1 MSGSQG
7 SVRTRRLTTRQ
18 SHAASYGRP
27 ALDVAQTFLVM
38 GSPLDSRAG
47 PQRGPSHGLQSP
59 QHDVYNFA
67 RKPKPGE
74 GMRMRV
80 RIDQGLCTGDGLC
93 EQIAPAMFVLADD
106 GLSYIKEG
114 DRVYNDVQGGDGV
127 VVVPTSFEDAVVEAS
142 QECPGECIFV
152 TTD

>member
-1 MSGSQG
+1 
-7 SVRTRRLTTRQ
+7 
-18 SHAASYGRP
+18 
-27 ALDVAQTFLVM
+27 
-38 GSPLDSRAG
+38 
-47 PQRGPSHGLQSP
+47 
-59 QHDVYNFA
+59 
-67 RKPKPGE
+67 
-74 GMRMRV
+74 MRMRV
-80 RIDQGLCTGDGLC
+80 RIDQDLCTGDGLC

-127 VVVPTSFEDAVVEAS
+127 VVVPTGIEDAVVEAS